1 MASKNICDD
10 GHEGTTITRICIL
23 KSRPRCRPCC
33 LSSLMSRELFSELV
47 PATFYNLDNRVRF
60 FAGE

>member
-23 KSRPRCRPCC
+23 KSRPRCRPLLLE
-33 LSSLMSRELFSELV
+33 LSNVKGAVF
-47 PATFYNLDNRVRF
+47 
-60 FAGE
+60 